1 VSISPGEVEG
11 GGRREKEEGGG
22 RREEG
27 GGRRQREEDGVEH
40 MLHLAQKAWNL
51 LLM

>member
-11 GGRREKEEGGG
+11 GGRREEGEGGG

-27 GGRRQREEDGVEH
+27 ERGRAELRTRCIWHRRRGIC
-40 MLHLAQKAWNL
+40 
-51 LLM
+51 